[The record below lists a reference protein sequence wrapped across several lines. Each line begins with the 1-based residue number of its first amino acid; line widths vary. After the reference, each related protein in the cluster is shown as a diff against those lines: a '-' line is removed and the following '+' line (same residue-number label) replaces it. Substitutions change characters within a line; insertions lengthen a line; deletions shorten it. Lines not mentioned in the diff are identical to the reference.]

1 MADLRAIHE
10 EIQRIRDDADADRE
24 VRLTIESIEESLSGM
39 RSAENDPRPDRLRE
53 VRAELDRLADD
64 ASPAVADELA
74 GVREQV
80 REFEREEL

>member
-1 MADLRAIHE
+1 MADLRTIHE
-10 EIQRIRDDADADRE
+10 EIQRIREDTDADRD

-39 RSAENDPRPDRLRE
+39 RSAENDPRPDRVRE

-64 ASPAVADELA
+64 ASPELA
-74 GVREQV
+74 AELDRLREQV